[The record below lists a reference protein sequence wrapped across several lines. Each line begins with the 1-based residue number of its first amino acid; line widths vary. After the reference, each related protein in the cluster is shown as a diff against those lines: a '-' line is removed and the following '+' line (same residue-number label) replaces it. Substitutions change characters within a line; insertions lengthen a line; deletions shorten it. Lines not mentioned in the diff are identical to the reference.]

1 MDDQEDIRE
10 IIARNRLYDLMTND
24 PMEDSKEKTIEQLQK
39 EHLERLSILHRRA
52 GGIKW

>member
-1 MDDQEDIRE
+1 MNDQENIRE
-10 IIARNRLYDLMTND
+10 IIERNKLDD
-24 PMEDSKEKTIEQLQK
+24 SKSKEKSIEQLQK